1 MFEITNMQHLETAVT
16 PEPIGISTN
25 GFQHHKIQYFYFRI
39 IISGSYRP

>member
-25 GFQHHKIQYFYFRI
+25 GFQHHKIQYFYFMI